1 MLPSP
6 HWVLTSLSCLAL
18 LSPLSGQAAPPTG
31 RLLASQCAQCHGT
44 EGQSVGDIDSLRG
57 ESAGELYN
65 EMMEMKY
72 GNKPSDIM
80 HSQAKGYTDTQIR
93 LIADYYAGL
102 SSGATGNEGSG
113 EHRTGDGERT
123 KDEQRIKEDQKDRKD
138 KKDKSK
144 KNDD

>member
-1 MLPSP
+1 MLLRPY
-6 HWVLTSLSCLAL
+6 WVLTGFSCLAL
-18 LSPLSGQAAPPTG
+18 LAPLSGQAAPPTG

-65 EMMEMKY
+65 EMLEMKY
-72 GNKPSDIM
+72 DNKPSDIM

-102 SSGATGNEGSG
+102 SGGATGSG
-113 EHRTGDGERT
+113 GDESRTGDGGQTQNKPRT
-123 KDEQRIKEDQKDRKD
+123 
-138 KKDKSK
+138 K